1 MLFSKASFVLLSLQ
15 LLHKDNV
22 VNAHGHH
29 HHHHHHHH
37 DHEHDRHLR
46 NQDNNGNGPPA
57 WVQLGYGTQKEFID
71 SGSRC
76 RTEDRTPEQA
86 KAFEDGFK
94 EWKDKNKGKGNG
106 KLPFDRHLRTR
117 RELQQAT
124 VDTYFHILTC
134 NGAGTISTNRVE
146 GQMQVL
152 NDAFDGYQF
161 NLVETTTTEN
171 CDWYNDGDGKYSLR
185 QGGKDA
191 LNIYTTTA
199 GGNLGYAY
207 YPEGSAGLAR
217 DGTVLAPG
225 TVGSAQ
231 FPGKISTSLLTY
243 QTRVSSLLILIL
255 HCLGTSSPYHLGDT
269 ATHEVGHWFGLP
281 HTFQGGCNNGDNSY
295 GIDVGTP
302 AESSS
307 AFGCPAGRNTCSS
320 AGEDPIYNFVSTMLI
335 LIPSESNVPIL
346 TFFSIILLD
355 GLHG

>member
-1 MLFSKASFVLLSLQ
+1 MLIINLLQTTSTQPYLKQLISLIMLFSKASFVLLSLQ

-22 VNAHGHH
+22 VKAHGHH

-37 DHEHDRHLR
+37 DHEHDDRHLR

-94 EWKDKNKGKGNG
+94 EWKDKNKNKGNG
-106 KLPFDRHLRTR
+106 KFPFDRNLRTTHR
-117 RELQQAT
+117 DLAEAT
-124 VDTYFHILTC
+124 IDTYFHILTC
-134 NGAGTISTNRVE
+134 NGAGTISTNRVL

-152 NDAFDGYQF
+152 NDAFAPHGYQF

-207 YPEGSAGLAR
+207 YPDGSAGLAR

-225 TVGSAQ
+225 TVGSAD
-231 FPGKISTSLLTY
+231 FPGKTSPSLSLVYLLY
-243 QTRVSSLLILIL
+243 PFN
-255 HCLGTSSPYHLGDT
+255 C
-269 ATHEVGHWFGLP
+269 
-281 HTFQGGCNNGDNSY
+281 
-295 GIDVGTP
+295 
-302 AESSS
+302 
-307 AFGCPAGRNTCSS
+307 
-320 AGEDPIYNFVSTMLI
+320 
-335 LIPSESNVPIL
+335 
-346 TFFSIILLD
+346 
-355 GLHG
+355 